1 MSSIS
6 ASGTLYFQQSGSDCQ
21 YSLTGTSWTTA
32 TWPITVTNSDTSTPL
47 LVHFATNMT
56 IATNSAYFVCGS
68 DAIYWGLPTLR
79 PDGTPY
85 TFALNSGILNYPG
98 LFQNGTGSGG
108 NTNIRI
114 QNIRVES
121 GGSHLAGGAGWIAQS
136 YFGGTTNF
144 ILNCSSDG
152 SIIGS
157 GGGIVGSSAGPITIK
172 GCFSTG
178 DHETSSSGGIVGSG
192 ASNITVEASWSTGLI
207 RQSGGGIFADYA
219 NNCTATSCY
228 SLGNIGTS
236 AGGIFGENA
245 SLFCTATSCYSRG
258 TIGTDAGGIMG
269 NSAASTGLSVSN
281 CYSSG
286 AIQGGGGIMGG
297 NYTAVV
303 GDVLHCYTSGA
314 STASGNNGIYA
325 DSNSDGLTFTNYGE
339 ANHFSSGWNDARA
352 AETLQSIE
360 TVWLYYMSN
369 NPYFLRTMGT
379 SPYTND
385 VISGTNLVQQFSSS
399 VVVGSATAPPTL
411 SGYAYMFLPDST
423 DFTIDAYT
431 GVITAPSNTLPGT
444 YTLSVF
450 AYDLSSPIIYN
461 PYSVTS
467 YELTVLETTPVI
479 QSQPACPCN
488 QEPRTGDIPY
498 DVVYTFR
505 AGQTMLATA
514 QNPKSSFPS
523 FGEYLRYKLALESRL

>member
-47 LVHFATNMT
+47 LVQFATNMT
-56 IATNSAYFVCGS
+56 IATNSDYFVCGS

-85 TFALNSGILNYPG
+85 TFALDSGILNYPG
-98 LFQNGTGSGG
+98 LVQNGMGSGG
-108 NTNIRI
+108 NTDIRI

-136 YFGGTTNF
+136 YFGGTSNF

-228 SLGNIGTS
+228 SLGNIGAS

-258 TIGTDAGGIMG
+258 TIGTNAGGIMG

-297 NYTAVV
+297 NYTPAFS
-303 GDVLHCYTSGA
+303 DVINCYTSGA
-314 STASGNNGIYA
+314 STSSGNNGIYA
-325 DSNSDGLTFTNYGE
+325 GSNSDGISNYSE
-339 ANHFSSGWNDARA
+339 ANHYSSGWTDSNSAI
-352 AETLQSIE
+352 TLQNTG
-360 TVWLYYMSN
+360 TVWLSFISN
-369 NPYFLRTMGT
+369 YPYFLRTIGA
-379 SPYTND
+379 SPYATT
-385 VISGTNLVQQFSSS
+385 VISNTTLVRSFSSTLG
-399 VVVGSATAPPTL
+399 VGSVSNTPTQT
-411 SGYAYMFLPDST
+411 GYAYIFLPNSE

-431 GVITAPSNTLPGT
+431 GVITVPSTALPGI
-444 YTLSVF
+444 YTLSIF
-450 AYDLSSPIIYN
+450 AYNLSISYS
-461 PYSVTS
+461 PYSYTT
-467 YELTVLETTPVI
+467 YELTVTEPPPEPEQPV
-479 QSQPACPCN
+479 CPCHQN
-488 QEPRTGDIPY
+488 PLTGDIPY
-498 DVVYTFR
+498 DVVYAFR
-505 AGQTMLATA
+505 AGQAMIATA

-523 FGEYLRYKLALESRL
+523 FGEYLRYKLALNSSL